1 MCHAARSGSLAV
13 YGGEGKGGKD
23 EWAERDGW
31 IRTGKLYKGLEVYC
45 CLALN
50 RVATQLGI
58 DLNQP
63 DLESKLDGIL
73 RERCHGVP
81 KVDISYEL
89 RANHHMTNHVLEV
102 LEGDGL
108 VEVDR
113 QEREYRVKITRKGVL
128 HLRKYNMFYSSIFK
142 RYIVDHYKYSQPPSW
157 FVPE

>member
-1 MCHAARSGSLAV
+1 M
-13 YGGEGKGGKD
+13 
-23 EWAERDGW
+23 
-31 IRTGKLYKGLEVYC
+31 YKGLEVYC

-50 RVATQLGI
+50 RVASQLGI
-58 DLNQP
+58 DLNQA

-73 RERCHGVP
+73 EERASGVP

-102 LEGDGL
+102 LEEDGL
-108 VEVDR
+108 IEVSR
-113 QEREYRVKITRKGVL
+113 EEREYRVRITRKGAM

-142 RYIVDHYKYSQPPSW
+142 RYIVDHYKYSQLPSW

>member
-1 MCHAARSGSLAV
+1 MG
-13 YGGEGKGGKD
+13 
-23 EWAERDGW
+23 
-31 IRTGKLYKGLEVYC
+31 TGKLYKGLEVYC

-50 RVATQLGI
+50 RVASQLGI
-58 DLNQP
+58 DLNQSE
-63 DLESKLDGIL
+63 LESKLDSIL
-73 RERCHGVP
+73 KERCHGVP

-102 LEGDGL
+102 LETDGL
-108 VEVDR
+108 IEVDR

-142 RYIVDHYKYSQPPSW
+142 RYIVDHYKYSSLPSW

>member
-1 MCHAARSGSLAV
+1 MG
-13 YGGEGKGGKD
+13 
-23 EWAERDGW
+23 
-31 IRTGKLYKGLEVYC
+31 TGKLYKGLEVYC

-50 RVATQLGI
+50 RVASQLGI
-58 DLNQP
+58 DLAQA
-63 DLESKLDGIL
+63 DLEPKLDML
-73 RERCHGVP
+73 LKERGRGVP

-102 LEGDGL
+102 LEQDGL

-113 QEREYRVKITRKGVL
+113 EEREYRVKITRKGVL

-142 RYIVDHYKYSQPPSW
+142 RYILDHYKYSQPPSW